1 MNTRRQQTI
10 LRLIVL
16 AVLGSAGL
24 FSSAGAQT
32 GTGRGPAPTLA
43 APKTPAR
50 STRALK
56 VSFSAG

>member
-1 MNTRRQQTI
+1 M

-32 GTGRGPAPTLA
+32 GTGRGPLTLA
-43 APKTPAR
+43 APSRQPKRPGEG
-50 STRALK
+50 L
-56 VSFSAG
+56 FSAG